1 MRTRIAAPV
10 LAGALALGALAA
22 PAAFAANAAPTID
35 KVSVPSLVFG
45 PQGNN
50 TFSFSSTVSSASGIK
65 SVQLL
70 PWPKFLETQLGS
82 TPGVSDVK
90 DPSNP
95 KVTCKASSATTSV
108 CTDAELLNSHTDLG
122 DNVAAGVWYA
132 AVLVTA
138 NDGTTTFNPKATSFS
153 FRRQSVVTV
162 DAAPEPVMKNATLTV
177 TGHLSLA
184 DWSTGGWRRYG
195 AQTVQLQFRKS
206 GATTYTTL
214 KSVTTSST
222 GELKTTVKATDSGF
236 WRYVYAGNS
245 LVAPSTAAV
254 DGVAVK

>member
-1 MRTRIAAPV
+1 MRITAPV
-10 LAGALALGALAA
+10 LVGALALGALAA
-22 PAAFAANAAPTID
+22 PAAFAAGAAPTID
-35 KVSVPSLVFG
+35 KVSVPSLVFS
-45 PQGNN
+45 PQGTD
-50 TFSFSSTVSSASGIK
+50 TFTFSSTVSSASGIK

-70 PWPKFLETQLGS
+70 PWPKFLETELGY
-82 TPGVSDVK
+82 TPAAADVK

-108 CTDAELLNSHTDLG
+108 CTDSEPLNAHTDLA
-122 DNVAAGVWYA
+122 DNAAAGGWYA

-138 NDGTTTFNPKATSFS
+138 KDGTTTFNAKATSFS

-162 DAAPEPVMKNATLTV
+162 DAAPEPVKKNATLTV

-184 DWSTGGWRRYG
+184 DWSTGAWRRYG
-195 AQTVQLQFRKS
+195 AQTVQLQFRAS
-206 GATTYTTL
+206 TATAYTTL
-214 KSVTTSST
+214 KSVKTSST
-222 GELKTTVKATDSGF
+222 GELKTTVKATASGF
-236 WRYVYAGNS
+236 FRYVYAGNS